1 MMGFLQQGVT
11 RSAHQLAA
19 CALTHT
25 PVSLSDSLVHFPNSA
40 QLLQTALHSNEHG
53 FVLDYR
59 FHQARFVTHVKDNF
73 CHVKRKKIK
82 RANVS

>member
-11 RSAHQLAA
+11 RSAHRLAA
-19 CALTHT
+19 RALTHT

-40 QLLQTALHSNEHG
+40 QLCPTASQGEEHG

-59 FHQARFVTHVKDNF
+59 LHQGRFVTRAKDK
-73 CHVKRKKIK
+73 CCRVERKKP
-82 RANVS
+82 RG